1 MNVVKIWANSGP
13 SLPLSP
19 HVVMVQPHRDSLLL
33 LAKGIPTATAVWL
46 VAKPPG
52 TPRQLHFPATTLEG
66 SVNSC

>member
-52 TPRQLHFPATTLEG
+52 HTSPTALPRNNA
-66 SVNSC
+66 

>member
-1 MNVVKIWANSGP
+1 MNVVKIWANSGA
-13 SLPLSP
+13 SLLLSP

-52 TPRQLHFPATTLEG
+52 HASPTALPRNNA
-66 SVNSC
+66 